1 MFPYIPT
8 HFVEN
13 ADNDAS
19 NDRDDDAGND
29 ADIDADVGT
38 DNKAGNGGDDSRPWP
53 TNSPTVRLKDS
64 SSSSST
70 LAAFVDSTI
79 KTRKCEDADRLEQ
92 RSKASSRFDDEFERV
107 MSRMWKSTREGATY
121 TREVMMKK
129 KPYHHSL
136 AYDIVVK
143 ELQQGD
149 IWEGKMDQ
157 V

>member
-1 MFPYIPT
+1 M
-8 HFVEN
+8 
-13 ADNDAS
+13 
-19 NDRDDDAGND
+19 
-29 ADIDADVGT
+29 
-38 DNKAGNGGDDSRPWP
+38 
-53 TNSPTVRLKDS
+53 
-64 SSSSST
+64 
-70 LAAFVDSTI
+70 DSTM
-79 KTRKCEDADRLEQ
+79 KTRKSEDADPLEQ

-121 TREVMMKK
+121 TQEVMMMM